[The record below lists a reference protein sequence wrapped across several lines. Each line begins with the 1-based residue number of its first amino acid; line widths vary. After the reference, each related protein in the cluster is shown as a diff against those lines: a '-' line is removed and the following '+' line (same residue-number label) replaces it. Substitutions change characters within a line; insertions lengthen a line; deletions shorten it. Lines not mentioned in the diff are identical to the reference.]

1 MYYYYKYRKYSIVN
15 KLDRQQLDTVKKLGV
30 HSSVASLDVPVKV
43 VLVDIRDV
51 VLKYSRN
58 LPSLKFC
65 SDCPERIS
73 FSSTSS
79 ISTGSLRSVLKRSC
93 VKQDNYKL
101 FIIIYII
108 YHC

>member
-15 KLDRQQLDTVKKLGV
+15 KLLDRQQLDTVKKLGV

-79 ISTGSLRSVLKRSC
+79 ISTGSLRSVLKRS
-93 VKQDNYKL
+93 KDNYKL